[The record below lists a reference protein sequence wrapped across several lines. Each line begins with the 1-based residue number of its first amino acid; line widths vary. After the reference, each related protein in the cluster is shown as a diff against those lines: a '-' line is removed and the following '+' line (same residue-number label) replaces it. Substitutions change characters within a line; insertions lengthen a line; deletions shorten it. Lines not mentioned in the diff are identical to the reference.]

1 MHLLYVKLAR
11 ALVRAD
17 LRQRARLEMV
27 MLARGLLLRD
37 GDHVLARALHQ
48 HEHTLGPLALLG
60 PRHRCLLARVV
71 RLKKAI
77 VTVTLLLGLVVS
89 IELIIL
95 IGAAV
100 RATVQV
106 G

>member
-1 MHLLYVKLAR
+1 MHLLHVKLAR

-37 GDHVLARALHQ
+37 GDHVLARALDQ

-60 PRHRCLLARVV
+60 SRHRCLLARVV
-71 RLKKAI
+71 RLKQAI
-77 VTVTLLLGLVVS
+77 VTVTLLLGLVIS
-89 IELIIL
+89 IELIVL
-95 IGAAV
+95 ISAAV
-100 RATVQV
+100 RATIQV